1 MIQIWSI
8 SKLVWPYSKYN
19 LHIVTSMDLPPL
31 MVEVQA
37 IKIYD
42 NLLIQSRK
50 LLKSYYEDHLSLI
63 QIAII
68 SIQVS
73 FCLLGLSHL
82 HDILKRLLTSEAQRT
97 PSTVKI
103 DLVHVWRYSSCT
115 CNIFKIQKHTITSV
129 FITSRYHNISH
140 SNP

>member
-1 MIQIWSI
+1 
-8 SKLVWPYSKYN
+8 
-19 LHIVTSMDLPPL
+19 MDLPPL

-73 FCLLGLSHL
+73 FCLLGLSRL
-82 HDILKRLLTSEAQRT
+82 HDILKGLLTSEAQRT

-103 DLVHVWRYSSCT
+103 DLVHV
-115 CNIFKIQKHTITSV
+115 
-129 FITSRYHNISH
+129 
-140 SNP
+140 